1 MEGWLR
7 MSIID
12 SEQNVYFRLVRS
24 LPLLPIESDE
34 ELDRAIAMINS
45 LLDKPSLSPGEHG
58 YLDVLSDLVEK
69 YESTEHPIEPVSDG
83 AMLRHLIE
91 AKGIT
96 QTEFALASE
105 IAAAAISD
113 VLSGERQLARTE
125 IARLA
130 SYFCVDPA
138 VFDSPRKG
146 RSRTAKKRK

>member
-1 MEGWLR
+1 MEGGLR

-12 SEQNVYFRLVRS
+12 SEQDVYFRLVRS
-24 LPLLPIESDE
+24 FPLLPIESDA
-34 ELDRAIAMINS
+34 ELDRAIAVINS
-45 LLDKPSLSPGEHG
+45 LLDKPSLSPGERG

-83 AMLRHLIE
+83 DMLRHLIE

-96 QTEFALASE
+96 ERDLAIATEVAPV
-105 IAAAAISD
+105 AISD
-113 VLSGERQLARTE
+113 VLSGARQLARTE

-138 VFDSPRKG
+138 VFDSPRQG
-146 RSRTAKKRK
+146 RSRTAKKRP